1 MNAKYKVLILLIIII
16 IGVIALVVPGT
27 GYERVD
33 IVGSTSVQPVAEK
46 LAIKF
51 QESHNGTRINVQGGG
66 SGMGIRSTEQG
77 IAEIGMS
84 SKSLSDDEKE
94 NITEVL
100 IGKEGIVIGVSKVN
114 SIEDLTKNQVKDI
127 FSGKITNWEEVGGSD
142 MPINVVTR
150 EEGSGTRQAFESIVM
165 GDESIKDDAIVQSST
180 ESVAQS
186 VKSDPGAIGFLSF
199 SHLSG
204 DVKPL
209 KIEGVTV
216 SEATIAD
223 GSYSIQRPFLFL
235 VKGTPTGTVKEF
247 LDWIHSPEGIKII
260 KKEKIVV

>member
-1 MNAKYKVLILLIIII
+1 MGVSAIII
-16 IGVIALVVPGT
+16 PGT

-46 LAIKF
+46 LADKF
-51 QESHNGTRINVQGGG
+51 QETHNGTKFNVQGGG

-84 SKSLSDDEKE
+84 SKSLSDGEKE

-100 IGKEGIVIGVSKVN
+100 IGKEGIAIGVSKDN
-114 SIEDLTKNQVKDI
+114 PIDDLTKDQVRDI
-127 FSGKITNWEEVGGSD
+127 FSGKITNWKELGGSD
-142 MPINVVTR
+142 VPINVVTR

-165 GDESIKDDAIVQSST
+165 KDDSIREDAIVQSST

-186 VKSDPGAIGFLSF
+186 VKSDSGAIGFMSF

-204 DVKPL
+204 DVKPV

-223 GSYSIQRPFLFL
+223 GSYAIQRPFLFL
-235 VKGTPTGTVKEF
+235 VKGTPTGAAKEF
-247 LDWIHSPEGIKII
+247 LDRIHSPEGIEII
-260 KKEKIVV
+260 KKEKIVL